1 MIPTDMPLGM
11 DFLKQFWQ
19 QGAGQTAAAPSFAT
33 QPSPAFS
40 QAMGQYMM
48 PTFDLNELDKRMGD
62 MRTVL
67 QFMEL
72 NTQLLRQSLSTLE
85 VQRNTLATLQSMAN
99 PAAPTAAPAA
109 AQPQPQAQSHSHSQ
123 SQSQASDDANA
134 ASTSPW
140 LAAWQSMVQ
149 ATSQGA
155 AAADRTDATAAPAT
169 VVPVKKTPAKKA
181 ATTVTAK
188 VTTKTKAAASKT
200 AASQKSPPAA
210 PRKR

>member
-85 VQRNTLATLQSMAN
+85 VQRNTLATLQSMAS
-99 PAAPTAAPAA
+99 PTAPPAAPAA
-109 AQPQPQAQSHSHSQ
+109 AQPQAHSQSH

-134 ASTSPW
+134 AATSPW